1 MGSVTMAVQVHYVLL
16 FISLCLGSTH
26 NETQGTTL
34 YSCDPDYGWIPGVDG
49 TKCYMIIRDFDYANC
64 YFSSGDYY
72 YGMTWFEAGSCCYA
86 NHGYPA
92 EIVSQEEHDLVRNR
106 LAVIDGEGA
115 HTSYWLG
122 GQDFFSEGEWRWGSG
137 QVFSFTQWHQG
148 EPNNAE
154 NEDCLS
160 MSSQDGYDWL
170 DLSCF
175 TANHD
180 DVPHYTVC
188 EKRVTS

>member
-1 MGSVTMAVQVHYVLL
+1 MLHDNQGKHGQGRVRTIL
-16 FISLCLGSTH
+16 FH
-26 NETQGTTL
+26 Q
-34 YSCDPDYGWIPGVDG
+34 
-49 TKCYMIIRDFDYANC
+49 DFDYANC

-92 EIVSQEEHDLVRNR
+92 EIVSQEEHDLVKNR

-137 QVFSFTQWHQG
+137 QAFSFTQWHQG

-154 NEDCLS
+154 NEVRVVVCTRMYIILYTRTACL
-160 MSSQDGYDWL
+160 
-170 DLSCF
+170 
-175 TANHD
+175 
-180 DVPHYTVC
+180 
-188 EKRVTS
+188 